1 MNYDNPRLLDQLAA
15 EYVLQTL
22 QGAARRRFER
32 VLRDSPAARRAV
44 WQWEARLSEIAAHDD
59 DAVPHPRVWRRI
71 ERELGVQTQR
81 NRWWHSLRVWRAWGV
96 AATAMA
102 LALAIVLVSRAPG
115 PDALT
120 AERVAV
126 VNDAS
131 ATPLWIIGVNL
142 RSGEITARAVNAQA
156 QALDRAYE
164 LWVLPA
170 EGNPRSLGLLPVSG
184 NSSRAAI
191 PPALRTLLSNAKG
204 LAISIEPPGGSPT
217 GLPTGP
223 VVYQAAMVEL

>member
-1 MNYDNPRLLDQLAA
+1 MNYDNPRLIDRLAA

-32 VLRDSPAARRAV
+32 VLRESPAARRAV
-44 WQWEARLSEIAAHDD
+44 WQWEGTLSEIAALD
-59 DAVPHPRVWRRI
+59 DAAAPHPRVWRRI
-71 ERELGVQTQR
+71 EGQLRVQTEQR
-81 NRWWHSLRVWRAWGV
+81 RWWRSLRLLRAWGFV
-96 AATAMA
+96 ATAAA
-102 LALAIVLVSRAPG
+102 LALAIVLAVRVPTPEG
-115 PDALT
+115 VT

-142 RSGEITARAVNAQA
+142 RSGEVTARAVNAQA

-170 EGNPRSLGLLPVSG
+170 EGNPRSLGLLPTSG
-184 NSSRAAI
+184 NSSRTAI
-191 PPALRTLLSNAKG
+191 PPALRALLANAQG
-204 LAISIEPPGGSPT
+204 LAISIEPAGGSPT